1 MFTTINPIYSPESIS
16 FQNDRFHREM
26 TAIIDEYRTKSDGN
40 TRTEFEIAVAKC
52 IKENTNIN
60 FEVSV
65 SDMPMMTEPPHLDK
79 NSPLLEGYGWKD
91 TTLSKRS
98 LADIRKSQN
107 KEVRAFMDLNAGW
120 VDGYLADL
128 PPIKMYLNAAMIYGN
143 KGLLYKL
150 FDGREYTS
158 PELSAIILH
167 EVGHVWSFFEHL
179 IRFRT
184 TNQILI
190 TMVRELDGTT
200 DHGKREIIIKEAGDM
215 LSLTNIDAQDLGNK
229 NNTTIYTVIISN
241 LARNNRSQSGV
252 EGYDINSFEAL
263 SDQFATRHGA
273 GKDLVTGLDK
283 MYKGTIYRRGWV
295 GYFFMEF
302 VKVCVLA
309 LGIFEIAVGQVYGAY
324 TTFVLLA
331 GLLLADAHHDWYDKA
346 GRRFTRIR
354 NDLVNELK
362 EPGLTKEDSA
372 RIREDIDIIDKTN
385 ENFKDHTQ
393 LVGLVYDYLIPSG
406 VNKRK
411 QIEFQQQL
419 EDMASNKLFYYAN
432 KFRNA

>member
-16 FQNDRFHREM
+16 FQNDRLHREL
-26 TAIIDEYRTKSDGN
+26 TAIIDKYRTDSDGKA
-40 TRTEFEIAVAKC
+40 RTEFEIAVAKA
-52 IKENTNIN
+52 IKDVTNIS
-60 FEVSV
+60 FDISV
-65 SDMPMMTEPPHLDK
+65 GDMPMMTEPPHIDK

-91 TTLSKRS
+91 TTLSKKS
-98 LADIRKSQN
+98 LADVRKSKD
-107 KEVRAFMDLNAGW
+107 KEVRGLLDLNAGW
-120 VDGYLADL
+120 VDGYFADL
-128 PPIKMYLNAAMIYGN
+128 PPIKMWLNAPMIYGN

-158 PELSAIILH
+158 AEISAIILH
-167 EVGHVWSFFEHL
+167 EVGHVWSFYEHL
-179 IRFRT
+179 VRFRT

-200 DHGKREIIIKEAGDM
+200 DAGQREIIIKEAGEM
-215 LSLTNIDAQDLGNK
+215 MALEAVDAQELSKK
-229 NNTTIYTVIISN
+229 NNTTIYTVIITN
-241 LARNNRSQSGV
+241 LARKNRSQSGV

-273 GKDLVTGLDK
+273 GRDLVTALDK
-283 MYKGTIYRRGWV
+283 LYKGTIYRRGWV
-295 GYFFMEF
+295 SYFFVEF
-302 VKVCVLA
+302 LKLAVLG
-309 LGIFEIAVGQVYGAY
+309 LGIFEVATGQLWSAY
-324 TTFVLLA
+324 TTFALLA
-331 GLLLADAHHDWYDKA
+331 GLLLADSHHDWYDKA
-346 GRRFTRIR
+346 GARFKRIR

-362 EPGLTKEDSA
+362 SPDLPKEDSA
-372 RIREDIDIIDKTN
+372 RIRQDIDVIDKVN
-385 ENFKDHTQ
+385 ENMKDHTQ
-393 LVGLVYDYLIPSG
+393 LVGLVYDYLIPTG